1 MGITRYDIDQE
12 GDIEL
17 ILRNPNVPFAEWH
30 EDLPDEW
37 SFWEPLAG
45 GKRMAKKSKGFARL
59 FKSLDPGYE
68 PEGLPLAA
76 NNAKD
81 VPASESHDITTADDG
96 VEIHMRLSSKHLIL
110 ASTYFQKMLQG
121 PWEESKTRTLEAF
134 DWDADAML
142 ILMNIIHGRTRRVFR
157 SISLE
162 MLAKIA
168 SLVDYYDCHEI
179 VELYADCWIS
189 NLKHNLPKEYSRD
202 LVLWLSISCVFSQ
215 GSLFQTLT
223 KVVMKEAR
231 GPLPTLNLPI
241 PQHIVDA
248 LDQRRQKS
256 LDGIISGLHDLL
268 SYFDSRTSCS
278 FECSSILL
286 GALTGQM
293 QRRGF
298 LNPKPTRPY
307 LGYSVAETTKA
318 LCSFKSPEWASRR
331 GRFSDKHRC
340 SLDNFMDATVK
351 SIGDDVEGLKL
362 EEKAF

>member
-1 MGITRYDIDQE
+1 
-12 GDIEL
+12 
-17 ILRNPNVPFAEWH
+17 
-30 EDLPDEW
+30 
-37 SFWEPLAG
+37 
-45 GKRMAKKSKGFARL
+45 
-59 FKSLDPGYE
+59 
-68 PEGLPLAA
+68 
-76 NNAKD
+76 
-81 VPASESHDITTADDG
+81 
-96 VEIHMRLSSKHLIL
+96 
-110 ASTYFQKMLQG
+110 MLQG
-121 PWEESKTRTLEAF
+121 PWEESKTCTLEAF

-142 ILMNIIHGRTRRVFR
+142 ILMNIIHGRTRRVSR

-223 KVVMKEAR
+223 KVVMEEAR
-231 GPLPTLNLPI
+231 
-241 PQHIVDA
+241 DA

-286 GALTGQM
+286 GALTRQM

-298 LNPKPTRPY
+298 LDPKPTRPY